1 MKSIEERVSEI
12 RKANDAYRRGN
23 PIMTDH
29 EYDELIDAL
38 REIDPNNDWFKKGVQ
53 DKVKGRKQKLHLP
66 MYSLEKVKT
75 YEEIKRWIESC
86 NLKLSDKL
94 IITPK
99 YDGISLCVN
108 DIVGHALTRG
118 DGEYG
123 QDCSEHYKLIKGN
136 QWEPKDF
143 DQIEI
148 TFGEA
153 IFKTTDFLKIKKD
166 AGYKSAR
173 NAVAGLINS
182 SEVNPILS
190 HVTYVR
196 YGCNREDW
204 SKQKQLDFLNEAT
217 IPSSQVQYTSTT
229 VGSLITSEESFIN
242 LMNKLFEDLTC
253 GYKCDGLVIDVN
265 DSNLRAELGRLPN
278 NNPRYAI
285 AYKNPDWSER
295 EETVVKSVDWQISK
309 DGRLAPV
316 VNIEPID
323 LCGAT
328 VSRCTAYNA
337 RYVVN
342 NNITKDARV
351 IICRSGDV
359 IPKHLKTIYSNNLYP
374 KVPSTCP
381 LCGKELYWD
390 ENKVDLVC
398 KNVNC
403 DGIKLAKC
411 VYFFSVLDFK
421 EFREPTIKKLFNAG
435 YDTPFK
441 ILNLS
446 EEDLK
451 KIEGLGNV
459 AAKVLSKQFEDLKK
473 KGTNFAKF
481 LTACNV
487 FNGVIAEKTCQK
499 ILDGLK
505 LYSYEEISS
514 FAKEC
519 DESWALDIEKD
530 IEGVGVSAAISF
542 IQGVV
547 DWWTNNDIDIPI
559 TYYGQEERTFEGQ
572 MTVVFTGFRD
582 KNLEKQLTDKGHK
595 IGSSVSKKTS
605 CVVTKIKNSGS
616 TKESKAEQLGIPIFT
631 LQEFKEKF
639 LM

>member
-1 MKSIEERVSEI
+1 MTNIEERVNEI
-12 RKANDAYRRGN
+12 RKANDAYRKGN

-29 EYDELIDAL
+29 DYDSLVETLFEL
-38 REIDPNNDWFKKGVQ
+38 DPNNDWFKKGIQ
-53 DKVKGRKQKLHLP
+53 DEVKGRKQKLHLP

-75 YEEIKRWIESC
+75 YEEIKKWIESC
-86 NLKLSDKL
+86 NLKSSDKL

-108 DIVGHALTRG
+108 DVVGHALTRG

-123 QDCSEHYKLIKGN
+123 QDCSEHYKLIKGS

-143 DQIEI
+143 DQVEI

-153 IFKTTDFLKIKKD
+153 IFKTIDFLKVKED

-173 NAVAGLINS
+173 NAVAGLINA

-204 SKQKQLDFLNEAT
+204 SKQQQLDFLNEAT
-217 IPSSQVQYTSTT
+217 IPNSQVQYILTT
-229 VGSLITSEESFIN
+229 VGSLVTSKESFVE
-242 LMNKLFEDLTC
+242 LMDELFEKLTS

-265 DSNLRAELGRLPN
+265 NPTLRKELGRLPN
-278 NNPRYAI
+278 NNPKYAI

-295 EETVVKSVDWQISK
+295 EETIVKSVDWQISK

-316 VNIEPID
+316 INIEPVD

-337 RYVVN
+337 RYIKAN
-342 NNITKDARV
+342 FISKNARV
-351 IICRSGDV
+351 VIARSGDV
-359 IPKHLKTIYSNNLYP
+359 IPKHLKTIKSQGDYNSITP
-374 KVPSTCP
+374 TICP
-381 LCGKELYWD
+381 ICGKELSWD
-390 ENKVDLVC
+390 ENNVDLIC
-398 KNVNC
+398 KNRNC

-421 EFREPTIKKLFNAG
+421 EFREPTIKKLFNVG
-435 YDTPFK
+435 YDTPSK

-459 AAKVLSKQFEDLKK
+459 AAKVLSKQFEEFKK
-473 KGTNFAKF
+473 RGTNFAKF

-499 ILDGLK
+499 ILNGLK
-505 LYSYEEISS
+505 LYSYPDIYSVI
-514 FAKEC
+514 AKLN
-519 DESWALDIEKD
+519 ATDIEKEV
-530 IEGVGVSAAISF
+530 EGVGFSTAASF
-542 IQGVV
+542 IQGIAN
-547 DWWTNNDIDIPI
+547 WWVNNDIDIPI
-559 TYYGQEERTFEGQ
+559 TYYGQEEKTFEGQ

-582 KNLEKQLTDKGHK
+582 KDFERQLIDKGHK

-605 CVVTKIKNSGS
+605 CVVTKIKGSGS

>member
-1 MKSIEERVSEI
+1 MKSIEERVNEI
-12 RKANDAYRRGN
+12 REANDAYRKGN

-29 EYDELIDAL
+29 DYDLLVEILFEL
-38 REIDPNNDWFKKGVQ
+38 DPDNDWFKKGIQ

-75 YEEIKRWIESC
+75 YEEIKKWIESC
-86 NLKLSDKL
+86 NLKSSDKL

-108 DIVGHALTRG
+108 DVVGHALTRG

-123 QDCSEHYKLIKGN
+123 QDCSEHYKLIKGS

-143 DQIEI
+143 DQVEI

-153 IFKTTDFLKIKKD
+153 IFKTIDFLKVKED

-173 NAVAGLINS
+173 NAVAGLINA

-204 SKQKQLDFLNEAT
+204 SKQQQLDFLNEAT
-217 IPSSQVQYTSTT
+217 IPNSQVQYTLTT
-229 VGSLITSEESFIN
+229 VGSLVTSKESFVE
-242 LMNKLFEDLTC
+242 LMDELFEKLTS

-265 DSNLRAELGRLPN
+265 NPTLRKELGRLPN
-278 NNPRYAI
+278 NNPKYAI

-295 EETVVKSVDWQISK
+295 EETIVKSVDWQISK

-316 VNIEPID
+316 INIEPVD

-337 RYVVN
+337 RYIKAN
-342 NNITKDARV
+342 FISKNARV
-351 IICRSGDV
+351 VIARSGDV
-359 IPKHLKTIYSNNLYP
+359 IPKHLKTIKSQGDYNSITP
-374 KVPSTCP
+374 TICP
-381 LCGKELYWD
+381 ICGKELSWD
-390 ENKVDLVC
+390 ENNVDLIC
-398 KNVNC
+398 KNRNC

-421 EFREPTIKKLFNAG
+421 EFREPTIKKLFNVG
-435 YDTPFK
+435 YDTPSK

-459 AAKVLSKQFEDLKK
+459 AAKVLSKQFEEFKK
-473 KGTNFAKF
+473 RGTNFAKF

-499 ILDGLK
+499 FSMD
-505 LYSYEEISS
+505 
-514 FAKEC
+514 
-519 DESWALDIEKD
+519 
-530 IEGVGVSAAISF
+530 
-542 IQGVV
+542 
-547 DWWTNNDIDIPI
+547 
-559 TYYGQEERTFEGQ
+559 
-572 MTVVFTGFRD
+572 
-582 KNLEKQLTDKGHK
+582 
-595 IGSSVSKKTS
+595 
-605 CVVTKIKNSGS
+605 
-616 TKESKAEQLGIPIFT
+616 
-631 LQEFKEKF
+631 
-639 LM
+639 

>member
-1 MKSIEERVSEI
+1 MKSIEERVNEI
-12 RKANDAYRRGN
+12 RKANDAYRKGN
-23 PIMTDH
+23 PIMTDC

-38 REIDPNNDWFKKGVQ
+38 YELDPNNDWFKKSVQ
-53 DKVKGRKQKLHLP
+53 DKVEGRKQKLHLP

-75 YEEIKRWIESC
+75 YEEIKRWIDSC
-86 NLKLSDKL
+86 NFKLSDKL

-108 DIVGHALTRG
+108 DVVGHALTRG

-123 QDCSEHYKLIKGN
+123 QDCSEHYKLIKGS

-143 DQIEI
+143 DQVEI

-153 IFKTTDFLKIKKD
+153 IFKTIDFLKIKED

-173 NAVAGLINS
+173 NAVAGLINA

-190 HVTYVR
+190 NVTYVR

-204 SKQKQLDFLNEAT
+204 SKQQQLDFLNEAT
-217 IPSSQVQYTSTT
+217 IPNSQVQYTLTT
-229 VGSLITSEESFIN
+229 VGSLITSKESFVE
-242 LMNKLFEDLTC
+242 LMNELFEKLTY

-265 DSNLRAELGRLPN
+265 DSILRKELGRLPN
-278 NNPRYAI
+278 NNPKYAI

-295 EETVVKSVDWQISK
+295 EETIVKGVDWQISK

-316 VNIEPID
+316 INIEPVD

-337 RYVVN
+337 RYIKTN
-342 NNITKDARV
+342 LIGKDARV
-351 IICRSGDV
+351 VIARSGDV
-359 IPKHLKTIYSNNLYP
+359 IPKHLKTIKSQGDYNSITP
-374 KVPSTCP
+374 TICP
-381 LCGKELYWD
+381 ICGKELSWD
-390 ENKVDLVC
+390 ENNVDLIC
-398 KNVNC
+398 KNQNC

-421 EFREPTIKKLFNAG
+421 EFREPTIKKLFNVG
-435 YDTPFK
+435 YDTPSK

-505 LYSYEEISS
+505 LYSYSDIYTIISK
-514 FAKEC
+514 FNAT
-519 DESWALDIEKD
+519 DIEKEV
-530 IEGVGVSAAISF
+530 EGVGFSTATSF
-542 IQGVV
+542 IQGIVN
-547 DWWTNNDIDIPI
+547 WWANNDIDIPI
-559 TYYGQEERTFEGQ
+559 TYYGQEEKSFEGQ

-582 KNLEKQLTDKGHK
+582 KNIEKQLIDKGHK

-605 CVVTKIKNSGS
+605 CVVTKIKGSGS

>member
-1 MKSIEERVSEI
+1 MKSIEERVNEI
-12 RKANDAYRRGN
+12 REANDAYRKGN

-29 EYDELIDAL
+29 DYDLLVEILFEL
-38 REIDPNNDWFKKGVQ
+38 DPDNDWFKKGIQ

-75 YEEIKRWIESC
+75 YEEIKKWIESC
-86 NLKLSDKL
+86 NLKSSDKL

-108 DIVGHALTRG
+108 DVVGHALTRG

-123 QDCSEHYKLIKGN
+123 QDCSEHYKLIKGS

-143 DQIEI
+143 DQVEI

-153 IFKTTDFLKIKKD
+153 IFKTIDFLKVKED

-173 NAVAGLINS
+173 NAVAGLINA

-204 SKQKQLDFLNEAT
+204 SKQQQLDFLNEAT
-217 IPSSQVQYTSTT
+217 IPNSQVQYTLTT
-229 VGSLITSEESFIN
+229 VGSLVTSKESFVE
-242 LMNKLFEDLTC
+242 LMNELFEKLTS

-265 DSNLRAELGRLPN
+265 DPILRKELGRLPN
-278 NNPRYAI
+278 NNPKYAI

-295 EETVVKSVDWQISK
+295 EETIVKSVDWQISK

-316 VNIEPID
+316 INIEPVD

-337 RYVVN
+337 RYIKAN
-342 NNITKDARV
+342 FISKNARV
-351 IICRSGDV
+351 IIARSGDV
-359 IPKHLKTIYSNNLYP
+359 IPKHLKTIKSCGEFDSITP
-374 KVPSTCP
+374 KVCP
-381 LCGKELYWD
+381 VCGKELSWD
-390 ENKVDLVC
+390 ENKVDLIC

-403 DGIKLAKC
+403 NGVKLAKC
-411 VYFFSVLDFK
+411 VYFFSILDFK
-421 EFREPTIKKLFNAG
+421 EFREPTIKKLFNIG
-435 YDTPFK
+435 YDTPSK
-441 ILNLS
+441 ILNLT

-459 AAKVLSKQFEDLKK
+459 AAKVLSKQFEEFKK

-499 ILDGLK
+499 ILNGLK
-505 LYSYEEISS
+505 LHSYPDIYSVI
-514 FAKEC
+514 AKLN
-519 DESWALDIEKD
+519 ATDIEKEV
-530 IEGVGVSAAISF
+530 EGVGFSTAASF
-542 IQGVV
+542 IQGIAN
-547 DWWTNNDIDIPI
+547 WWVNNDIDIPI
-559 TYYGQEERTFEGQ
+559 TYYGQEEKTFEGQ

-582 KNLEKQLTDKGHK
+582 KDFERQLIDKGHK

-605 CVVTKIKNSGS
+605 CVVTKIKGSGS